1 MSENLLQPSFFYA
14 FCLTWLHV
22 NNNFAP
28 TLGGNAST
36 ISKLEKFIK
45 KYLMRR
51 FKKLEWNVQ
60 STNLMMPC
68 QREYRISL
76 MVVFL
81 RKNIRYTLRLS
92 CKNANTNTERCKHL
106 LLKLKRYSLEKH
118 LFLTHHNRPK
128 VLSRRRSSCHYC
140 VTIEKLWMLWNENYS
155 LL

>member
-1 MSENLLQPSFFYA
+1 MQKIFNKTKYINFCLYRNTYLAWALQKVYRTCKHIWQQSICYNICVSFPFLSENLLQPSFFYA

-36 ISKLEKFIK
+36 ISKLVKFIK

-76 MVVFL
+76 MVVF
-81 RKNIRYTLRLS
+81 
-92 CKNANTNTERCKHL
+92 
-106 LLKLKRYSLEKH
+106 
-118 LFLTHHNRPK
+118 
-128 VLSRRRSSCHYC
+128 
-140 VTIEKLWMLWNENYS
+140 
-155 LL
+155 